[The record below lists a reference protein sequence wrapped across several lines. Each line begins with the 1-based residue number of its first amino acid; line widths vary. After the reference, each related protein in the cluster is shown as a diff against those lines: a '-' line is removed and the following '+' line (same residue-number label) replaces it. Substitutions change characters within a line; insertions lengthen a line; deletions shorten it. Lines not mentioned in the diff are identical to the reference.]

1 MKKIFGG
8 IFLTIMLWVLSC
20 QLFAATITA
29 DDLRGDDNFIN
40 KILSLQKEDNTIV
53 DNSIYVATD
62 GSDSN
67 SGTVD
72 SPYATV
78 YYAISKAKAGQ
89 TIYIRGGIYSQN
101 IVITKSG
108 TEGNYIT
115 IRNYPNEK
123 AIFDH
128 TNYSTD
134 GGAIIELSKVNY
146 IHIQGLK
153 LCNKN
158 LKSSSGYGILMR
170 QGNHIIIKDVE
181 ISNINVP
188 DPKSSKVGANAI
200 ILYGNNASVPISNVI
215 IDGCYVHDCQ
225 TGWSEAISVN
235 GNSEYVNV
243 INSKVENIGNIG
255 LDFAGHFN
263 ACKDSSLDQAR
274 YCVAV
279 GNVVSKCVSPNAT
292 SYGLYNDGGR
302 DNIFDRNIVYECSGG
317 IEIGSEEGA
326 KYSDYPVKNVV
337 VKNNLVYNN
346 TQAGLSVGGYDNDD
360 TGIVYNT
367 KIYNNT
373 LVNNGNSDSGNELGI
388 NKTSGTDIRNN
399 IFYKDNDLETVKIR
413 FTEDLAGNLTFKNN
427 CYYSTRTESNF
438 KVVRYGETFRGF
450 DNWKTASGETG
461 IYKNPNFGEEYN
473 LLKNSPCIDAGDST
487 ADSGKYDILSNKRN
501 INNIDIG
508 CYEYNGSEVT
518 TTTTVETSTETTTTS
533 TTTTKVT
540 ETSTENTT
548 VTTTTESESSSETT
562 TENSS
567 GSTLEWDFTDS
578 NWSDK
583 TATKTIY
590 TVNGITVRHNGTA
603 SGIKGFKF
611 DKNTKSNKLN
621 YFYIR
626 LYAKAKDKL
635 TVYVNY
641 NSSKADSN
649 VVLTI
654 AKVNDD
660 NTFTTVDT
668 QSVKAVKTGDY
679 TITFN
684 IVDDGNYIVYTDTTS
699 VGTAFYNKVIIDRA
713 SVTGDINGDGILDK
727 KDIATILKHC
737 SGGKLITDSTILTKA
752 DVNNDGKVDLIDVGT
767 LLNSIE

>member
-1 MKKIFGG
+1 MKKIFGVM
-8 IFLTIMLWVLSC
+8 FFTAMLWLLSC

-29 DDLRGDDNFIN
+29 GDLRGDDNFIN
-40 KILSLQKEDNTIV
+40 KILSLQKEDNTVV
-53 DNSIYVATD
+53 DNAIYVATD
-62 GSDSN
+62 GSNSN
-67 SGTVD
+67 KGTID

-89 TIYIRGGIYSQN
+89 TIYVRGGTYNQN

-123 AIFDH
+123 PVFDH
-128 TNYSTD
+128 TNYPTD

-153 LCNKN
+153 LCNKD
-158 LKSSSGYGILMR
+158 LKSNSGYGILMR

-188 DPKSSKVGANAI
+188 DPTSSKVGANAI
-200 ILYGNNASVPISNVI
+200 ILYGNNASVPISNVL
-215 IDGCYVHDCQ
+215 IDNCYVHDCQ
-225 TGWSEAISVN
+225 TGWNEAVTVN

-243 INSKVENIGNIG
+243 INNRIENIGNIG

-302 DNIFDRNIVYECSGG
+302 DNTFDRNIVYECSGG

-326 KYSDYPVKNVV
+326 KYSDYPVKNVI
-337 VKNNLVYNN
+337 VKNNLIYNN
-346 TQAGLSVGGYDNDD
+346 TQAGLSVGGYDNDA

-373 LVNNGNSDSGNELGI
+373 IVNNGNSDYGVELGI

-399 IFYKDNDLETVKIR
+399 IFYKDNDLELIKVR
-413 FTEDLAGNLTFKNN
+413 FTEDLAGDLTFKNN
-427 CYYSTRTESNF
+427 CYYSTRTASNF
-438 KVVRYGETFRGF
+438 KVIRYGETFRGF

-461 IYKNPNFGEEYN
+461 IYENPNFGDEYS
-473 LLKNSPCIDAGDST
+473 LLKNSPCIDVGDST
-487 ADSGKYDILSNKRN
+487 AYSGKYDILSNERN

-518 TTTTVETSTETTTTS
+518 TTTTVETSSE

-540 ETSTENTT
+540 ETSTESTT
-548 VTTTTESESSSETT
+548 TTTTETTTVSESSSETT
-562 TENSS
+562 TENAV
-567 GSTLEWDFTDS
+567 GSALEWDFTDS
-578 NWSDK
+578 NWTDK
-583 TATKTIY
+583 TATKTVY
-590 TVNGITVRHNGTA
+590 TVNDLTVRHNGTA
-603 SGIKGFKF
+603 SGINGFKF
-611 DKNTKSNKLN
+611 DKNTKSNKLD

-626 LYAKAKDKL
+626 LDAKAKDKL

-641 NSSKADSN
+641 NSSKAGN
-649 VVLTI
+649 TVALTL

-660 NTFTTVDT
+660 NTFTTIDT
-668 QSVKAVKTGDY
+668 KSVEALKTGDY
-679 TITFN
+679 KITFN
-684 IVDDGNYIVYTDTTS
+684 VADDGNYIIYTDSTS
-699 VGTAFYNKVIIDRA
+699 SGTAFYNKVVINRA
-713 SVTGDINGDGILDK
+713 SVIGDINGDGVLNKEDVAI
-727 KDIATILKHC
+727 ILKHC
-737 SGGKLITDSTILTKA
+737 SGVQPITDSTMLTKA
-752 DVNNDGKVDLIDVGT
+752 DVNNDSKVDLIDAIT

>member
-1 MKKIFGG
+1 MKKIFGVMMFTALL
-8 IFLTIMLWVLSC
+8 FLFSC

-29 DDLRGDDNFIN
+29 EDLRGDDNFIN
-40 KILSLQKEDNTIV
+40 KILSLQKEDNRV
-53 DNSIYVATD
+53 VNNAIYVATD
-62 GSDSN
+62 GNDSN
-67 SGTVD
+67 NGTID

-78 YYAISKAKAGQ
+78 YKAISKANAGQ
-89 TIYIRGGIYSQN
+89 TIYVRGGTYNQN

-108 TEGNYIT
+108 TENNYIT

-123 AIFDH
+123 PVFDH
-128 TNYSTD
+128 TNYATD
-134 GGAIIELSKVNY
+134 GGAIIEFSKVNY
-146 IHIQGLK
+146 IHIQGIK

-158 LKSSSGYGILMR
+158 LKSNSGYGILMR

-188 DPKSSKVGANAI
+188 DPTSSKVGANAI
-200 ILYGNNASVPISNVI
+200 ILYGNNASVPISNVL

-225 TGWSEAISVN
+225 TGWNEAVTVN

-243 INSKVENIGNIG
+243 INNKIENIGNIG

-279 GNVVSKCVSPNAT
+279 GNIVSKCVSPNAT

-302 DNIFDRNIVYECSGG
+302 DNTFDRNIVYECSGG

-326 KYSDYPVKNVV
+326 KYSDYPVKNIV

-346 TQAGLSVGGYDNDD
+346 TQAGLSVGGYDNDA

-373 LVNNGNSDSGNELGI
+373 LVNNGNSDGGKELGI

-399 IFYKDNDLETVKIR
+399 IFYKDNDLELVRIR

-427 CYYSTRTESNF
+427 CYYSTRTASNF
-438 KVVRYGETFRGF
+438 KIIRYDETFRGF

-461 IYKNPNFGEEYN
+461 IYENPSFGEEYS
-473 LLKNSPCIDAGDST
+473 LLKNSPCIDAGDTT
-487 ADSGKYDILSNKRN
+487 ADSGKYDVLSNNRN

-508 CYEYNGSEVT
+508 CYEYNDSEIT
-518 TTTTVETSTETTTTS
+518 TTTTVESSSETTTT

-540 ETSTENTT
+540 ETSSES
-548 VTTTTESESSSETT
+548 TTTTTTESSSETT
-562 TENSS
+562 TENAG
-567 GSTLEWDFTDS
+567 GSDLEWSFTDS
-578 NWSDK
+578 NWTDK
-583 TATKTIY
+583 STAKTIY
-590 TVNGITVRHNGTA
+590 TVNGLTVRHNGA
-603 SGIKGFKF
+603 SSGIDGFKF
-611 DKNTKSNKLN
+611 DKNTKSNKLD

-626 LYAKAKDKL
+626 LDAKAKDKL

-641 NSSKADSN
+641 NSSKTGNIVA
-649 VVLTI
+649 LAL

-660 NTFTTVDT
+660 NTFTTVDI
-668 QSVKAVKTGDY
+668 QSVEALKTGDY
-679 TITFN
+679 TVTFN
-684 IVDDGNYIVYTDTTS
+684 IPSDGNYIVYTDTTS
-699 VGTAFYNKVIIDRA
+699 SGTAFYKKVVVNRA
-713 SVTGDINGDGILDK
+713 SVTGDMNGNGVLDK
-727 KDIATILKHC
+727 EDATIILKHC
-737 SGGKLITDSTILTKA
+737 SGIQIITDSTMLAKA
-752 DVNNDGKVDLIDVGT
+752 DLNNDNKVDLIDAIT
-767 LLNSIE
+767 LLSNIE